1 MKPLELKEENSFHMM
16 IVFHSPYIMKERRNW
31 WEYTVCSVQEGE
43 KELEYLFYMAE
54 VVEEMEEVGG
64 RRSPKSI

>member
-1 MKPLELKEENSFHMM
+1 MM
-16 IVFHSPYIMKERRNW
+16 IVFHSPYMMKEGRNW

-54 VVEEMEEVGG
+54 AVEEMEEVGG
-64 RRSPKSI
+64 GGAGGVQNLYDEVN